1 MAMDS
6 DVDMSVGSGAVLEE
20 EEQERWFACAGCD
33 PQLYYDSRHPKP
45 VQPSKLCSK
54 PLFGQRGTEKSS
66 CVCELF

>member
-20 EEQERWFACAGCD
+20 EDQERWFACAGCD

-45 VQPSKLCSK
+45 VQPSKLCTPSTYLGK
-54 PLFGQRGTEKSS
+54 GAQKNLRV
-66 CVCELF
+66 CV